1 MTTATKLFNIR
12 ITPDKHLQFKRY
24 AQRHNVSMGALINGY
39 IDRLLDG
46 TEETPAEDMERRLR
60 SKDPLDSIRTQY
72 VEGEDY

>member
-1 MTTATKLFNIR
+1 MSATKLFNIR

-24 AQRHNVSMGALINGY
+24 ASLHNISMGALLNGY

-46 TEETPAEDMERRLR
+46 SEDTPEEGRRKNAK

>member
-1 MTTATKLFNIR
+1 
-12 ITPDKHLQFKRY
+12 
-24 AQRHNVSMGALINGY
+24 MGALINGY

-46 TEETPAEDMERRLR
+46 TEDTPAEDMERRLR